1 MKKSKILVLL
11 LAIVMTLTV
20 FTGCSNKEAGNTT
33 EGEKKVEEESKTDV
47 VEDYGVVIDEDTVTF
62 TDARDKEVTIKKNPK
77 RVVCLFNSYMD
88 IWYKCGGE
96 VIGRI
101 ESAKEKPVEGSEDAE
116 IVGTNGEPSLEKII
130 SLKPDLVIGA
140 ANMKTQLKVCEMLEE
155 SDIDVILLHN
165 EMKEEYFKTV
175 RIFSA
180 LTDRDDLYEKYEGE
194 VRADIDAIVD
204 KVSRSEERL

>member
-1 MKKSKILVLL
+1 MKKSKLLVLL
-11 LAIVMTLTV
+11 LALIMTLTV
-20 FTGCSNKEAGNTT
+20 FTGCSNVETSNNAN
-33 EGEKKVEEESKTDV
+33 EENKVEEVDESKTDV
-47 VEDYGVVIDEDTVTF
+47 VEKYGVVIDEETVSF
-62 TDARDKEVTIKKNPK
+62 TDARDKEVTIKKNPE

-101 ESAKEKPVEGSEDAE
+101 ESSKEKPVEGSEDAE

-155 SDIDVILLHN
+155 SNIDVILLHN
-165 EMKEEYFKTV
+165 ETKEEYFKTV
-175 RIFSA
+175 KI
-180 LTDRDDLYEKYEGE
+180 EKGRR
-194 VRADIDAIVD
+194 V
-204 KVSRSEERL
+204 